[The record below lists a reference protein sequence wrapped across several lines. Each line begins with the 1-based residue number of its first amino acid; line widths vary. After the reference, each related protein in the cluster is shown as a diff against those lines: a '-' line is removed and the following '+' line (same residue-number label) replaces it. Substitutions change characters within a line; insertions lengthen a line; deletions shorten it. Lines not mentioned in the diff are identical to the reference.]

1 MININEFS
9 ISKFNRNSSINTTFV
24 DENDLLTR
32 YLNDVIDIYTYNNYD
47 KFIQKYQIN
56 YSTYFTSKLHF
67 LNSDQQMFIIHSF
80 YRKFLSQKIVSWNYV
95 NILFQNELEYKL
107 NRPLKDK
114 EIYHTAITESF
125 IVPIDTFK
133 IKKDSS
139 LLSLALKSKV
149 QRPFKDELQHKLH
162 RNFIF
167 SNLIDATFLTE
178 KISHIDTNKIFKLEQ
193 DKYSLYVFIHNN
205 HIIIAIGDVLQTKPL
220 ELKQFMIDKPFN
232 KLTSNQFINYCN
244 VVILKLDNQS
254 IINTKQRKAF
264 FNIIYNYL

>member
-1 MININEFS
+1 M
-9 ISKFNRNSSINTTFV
+9 
-24 DENDLLTR
+24 
-32 YLNDVIDIYTYNNYD
+32 
-47 KFIQKYQIN
+47 
-56 YSTYFTSKLHF
+56 
-67 LNSDQQMFIIHSF
+67 
-80 YRKFLSQKIVSWNYV
+80 
-95 NILFQNELEYKL
+95 
-107 NRPLKDK
+107 
-114 EIYHTAITESF
+114 
-125 IVPIDTFK
+125 
-133 IKKDSS
+133 
-139 LLSLALKSKV
+139 SLALKSKV